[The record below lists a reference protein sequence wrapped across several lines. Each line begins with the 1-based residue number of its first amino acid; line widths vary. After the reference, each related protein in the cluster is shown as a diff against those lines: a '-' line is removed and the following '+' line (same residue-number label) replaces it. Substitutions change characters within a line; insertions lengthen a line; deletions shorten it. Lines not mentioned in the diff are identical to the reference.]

1 MMDTEVKTDTAVS
14 AGQNGE
20 AAATSD
26 AKASAETPKAK
37 IASYNMNFRI
47 PKNQVD
53 DSLQKLE
60 IPMIQDR
67 LQTEFE
73 SDRGYHMI
81 AERVISA
88 SQRHLSEQ
96 QRDKTA
102 LRKLF
107 AKVFSALLIAE
118 YLVLVLLIILDGA
131 TKIPVVISDNIL
143 QLYIASVFVQT
154 LTTMGVMIAFAFVSK
169 EETRIVGLLNQIIQN
184 YQKVKLNDDAATPKP
199 GSTGV
204 EFTDKEE

>member
-1 MMDTEVKTDTAVS
+1 MDAELTTGTAGQDGGAMASAVKTS
-14 AGQNGE
+14 AKEAKTNG
-20 AAATSD
+20 SN
-26 AKASAETPKAK
+26 
-37 IASYNMNFRI
+37 YNMNFRI
-47 PKNQVD
+47 PRNQVD

-67 LQTEFE
+67 IQTEFE

-81 AERVISA
+81 ADRIISA
-88 SQRHLSEQ
+88 SQKHLSEQ

-102 LRKLF
+102 LRRLF
-107 AKVFSALLIAE
+107 AKVFSALLVVE
-118 YLVLVLLIILDGA
+118 YAVLVLLIILDGA
-131 TKIPVVISDNIL
+131 TKIPVEISDNIL

-184 YQKVKLNDDAATPKP
+184 YQKVKLDDDTTPKQ
-199 GSTGV
+199 
-204 EFTDKEE
+204 